1 MKKRVL
7 FLFIGLCF
15 SIASFA
21 QVRVSGSV
29 TDTQGEPVP
38 GVTVLEQGT
47 QNGVIT
53 DVDGNFNIEVA
64 GEESVLVFSFV
75 GMETQTITVGDQR
88 EIHVVMKET
97 FTDLDEV
104 VVIGYGVQK
113 KALTTGANLN
123 VSGEDLQKM
132 NTSNVLQA
140 MQSQSPG
147 VNITQKSG
155 QPGEGF
161 KVNIR
166 GIGTIGDSEPLYVID
181 GVAGGN
187 INNLHPSDIESID
200 VLKDAASAAIYGAR
214 AANGVI
220 LVTTKRGEP
229 GKVQISYDGY
239 YGQQYMYKKP
249 GLLNAKEYMAI
260 MDETQFNEGSP
271 LYDWESLLPTDLYSS
286 IMDGSWK
293 GTDWLEESYN
303 EGAPVQSHAV
313 SIAGGNEI
321 STFSLGFSY
330 LGEEG
335 ILGVPTE
342 SNYERYTV
350 RLNSDHVIY
359 NNGRFDVLKFGETLN
374 YAYSEKSGI
383 AIGNI
388 YWNSVHDL
396 LVANP
401 LLPCYDEEG
410 NFYDYDDKANNGWQ
424 FDGNAGNPIAEY
436 ALSTRGNNISKNHNL
451 QMSAYLELQPM
462 ENLILRSQ
470 FGYKMSGNTYRSYD
484 MLRHLNPT
492 CHLTIIKFCIPVRW
506 V

>member
-75 GMETQTITVGDQR
+75 GMETQTITVGGQR
-88 EIHVVMKET
+88 EINVVMKET

-104 VVIGYGVQK
+104 IVIGYGVQK

-303 EGAPVQSHAV
+303 EGAPVQSM
-313 SIAGGNEI
+313 
-321 STFSLGFSY
+321 
-330 LGEEG
+330 
-335 ILGVPTE
+335 
-342 SNYERYTV
+342 
-350 RLNSDHVIY
+350 
-359 NNGRFDVLKFGETLN
+359 
-374 YAYSEKSGI
+374 
-383 AIGNI
+383 
-388 YWNSVHDL
+388 L
-396 LVANP
+396 LV
-401 LLPCYDEEG
+401 
-410 NFYDYDDKANNGWQ
+410 
-424 FDGNAGNPIAEY
+424 
-436 ALSTRGNNISKNHNL
+436 
-451 QMSAYLELQPM
+451 
-462 ENLILRSQ
+462 
-470 FGYKMSGNTYRSYD
+470 
-484 MLRHLNPT
+484 
-492 CHLTIIKFCIPVRW
+492 
-506 V
+506 